1 MEAMGFNRSGF
12 EVDGF
17 DFERNFDEKAFLG
30 WMDAYWTSAF
40 WYAAVYV
47 VLIFAGRRYMADRP
61 RFELRWALV
70 LWSGFLAVFSVCG
83 AARTVPE
90 LVYVTWVHSFQYSV
104 CIPSYFYGPTAF
116 WAYAFVISKVYELGD
131 TAFII
136 LRKQPLIFLHWY
148 HHITVMIYVWY
159 SYTDHTAP
167 GRWFTS
173 MNYAVHSFMYT
184 YYMIR
189 ALRFRIPR
197 FVSVF
202 ITSIQIAQMVMG
214 LVVNCWSYFYK
225 SQGIYC
231 QQSYENMR
239 YSTIMYISYFCL
251 FAYFFYGAYLKAK
264 PKPHN
269 NTQKPELNG
278 KTQNTKVHG
287 DHNDVANGKKIQ

>member
-17 DFERNFDEKAFLG
+17 DFERNFDEKAFHG
-30 WMDAYWTSAF
+30 WMTAYWTSSF

-61 RFELRWALV
+61 RFDLRWGLV

-90 LVYVTWVHSFQYSV
+90 LVYVSWMHSFQYSV

-116 WAYAFVISKVYELGD
+116 WAYTFVISKVYELGD

-167 GRWFTS
+167 GRWFTA

-214 LVVNCWSYFYK
+214 LTVNCWSYFYK
-225 SQGIYC
+225 LQGIYC

-239 YSTIMYISYFCL
+239 YSTMMYVSYFFL
-251 FAYFFYGAYLKAK
+251 FAYFFYGAYLKPK
-264 PKPHN
+264 PKPHS
-269 NTQKPELNG
+269 TQKPESNG
-278 KTQNTKVHG
+278 KAQDTREHG
-287 DHNDVANGKKIQ
+287 GHNDVANGKKIQ